1 MRKKIFLCVSF
12 VFFFISC
19 KDEPKTIAFSEVE
32 KTTKNNAIVQ
42 IHIPEAS
49 QENIIGK
56 NINAEIERFVAGL
69 LTIGEPEIDSNNLSL
84 EEEIEAFNTAY
95 KDFIKDFPE
104 SNQIWEAQID
114 GEVAFS
120 SSEVITIA
128 ITSYL
133 NTGGAHGNTNISF
146 LNFDVTTGKPIPNEN
161 LFKNIDGFKTLA
173 KTYFDKAVE
182 NKSVLFEPDSFDL
195 PANMGYTEEGII
207 LLYNPYEIAPYA
219 KGIIDFTIPFENTED
234 YLTFQGF

>member
-12 VFFFISC
+12 VFFIISC

-56 NINAEIERFVAGL
+56 NINDEIERFVAGL

-84 EEEIEAFNTAY
+84 EAEIEAFNTAY

-146 LNFDVTTGKPIPNEN
+146 LNFDFTTGKPIPNEN

-219 KGIIDFTIPFENTED
+219 KGIIDFNIPFENAKD
-234 YLTFQGF
+234 YLTFQGL